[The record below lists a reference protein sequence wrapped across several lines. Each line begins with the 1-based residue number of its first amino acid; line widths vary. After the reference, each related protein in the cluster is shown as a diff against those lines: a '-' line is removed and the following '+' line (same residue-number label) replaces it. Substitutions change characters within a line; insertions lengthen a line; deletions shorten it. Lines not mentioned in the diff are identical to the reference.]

1 MKVFFNRANL
11 DFARTT
17 SDISKKNECGR
28 EEKEKIILIQKNII
42 SERSSKHGIIISSF
56 EAHKTSL
63 ERNLHQI
70 FGKRYVTFE

>member
-17 SDISKKNECGR
+17 SDISEKNECGR
-28 EEKEKIILIQKNII
+28 EEKEKILIQKNII

-56 EAHKTSL
+56 AGHKTSL
-63 ERNLHQI
+63 ERNLH
-70 FGKRYVTFE
+70 

>member
-28 EEKEKIILIQKNII
+28 EEKEKNLD
-42 SERSSKHGIIISSF
+42 SEKYHI
-56 EAHKTSL
+56 
-63 ERNLHQI
+63 
-70 FGKRYVTFE
+70 